1 MRHFTFFFH
10 IKSSKSGVYLTL
22 SAQLRLAMFQML
34 NRPKG
39 KGARPQGNSPDWQ
52 KYKGL
57 TMTNFSKDK
66 EDSYIAGKMF
76 YHLENN
82 INIWKCE

>member
-22 SAQLRLAMFQML
+22 SAQLRLATFQML

-39 KGARPQGNSPDWQ
+39 KGARPQGNSPD
-52 KYKGL
+52 
-57 TMTNFSKDK
+57 
-66 EDSYIAGKMF
+66 
-76 YHLENN
+76 
-82 INIWKCE
+82 